1 MKLIYIAQEDWEK
14 DYVSDKLAAA
24 GWETDFYK
32 AGDEKALA
40 GDPHAEALSIFIT
53 TKIGAAELD
62 RFPNLKLI
70 ATRSTGFDHI
80 DLAETQK
87 RGITVT
93 TVPSYGVNTVAEFAF
108 ALILALSR
116 RICEASERVRATGS
130 FSQEGLRGFDLAGK
144 TIGVVGTG
152 HIGVHAIQMA
162 KGFAMNVL
170 AFDAFQKE
178 GLDKELGFTY
188 VPFKELLN
196 KSDIV
201 TLHVPYN
208 PHTHHLINKDNIHEF
223 KRGAYL
229 INTARGAVVETE
241 ALVQGLMDK
250 TLAGAGLDVLEEEG
264 DMQDEA
270 RLFSLPHPQE
280 EELKTALANH
290 YLIDHPRVLVTAHI
304 AFDTQE
310 AVERILDTAVENI
323 TSFGK
328 GTPQNVLEP
337 KKA

>member
-1 MKLIYIAQEDWEK
+1 MKLIYIAQEEWEK
-14 DYVSDKLAAA
+14 DYLKNVFFEA
-24 GWETDFYK
+24 GLETEFYS

-40 GDPHAEALSIFIT
+40 GDPDTEALSVFIT
-53 TKIGAAELD
+53 THLGAQEFD
-62 RFPNLKLI
+62 RFPKLKLI

-80 DLAETQK
+80 DLDAAKK
-87 RGITVT
+87 RGISVC

-108 ALILALSR
+108 ALILSLAR
-116 RICEASERVRATGS
+116 RICEAHARVCDTGS

-152 HIGVHAIQMA
+152 HIGVHAINMA
-162 KGFAMNVL
+162 KGFAMNVV

-188 VPFKELLN
+188 LPFNELLN

-208 PHTHHLINKDNIHEF
+208 PHTHHLINDETIHEF
-223 KRGAYL
+223 KKGAYL
-229 INTARGAVVETE
+229 INTSRGAVVETD
-241 ALVQGLMDK
+241 ALVKGLMDK

-270 RLFSLPHPQE
+270 RLFSLPHPRE

-290 YLIDHPRVLVTAHI
+290 YLIDHPRVIVTPHI
-304 AFDTQE
+304 AFDSQE
-310 AVERILDTAVENI
+310 AVERILDTTAENLAA
-323 TSFGK
+323 FAK
-328 GTPQNVLEP
+328 GTPQNVLAP
-337 KKA
+337 KS